1 MSAVKDQ
8 TGIQRALHAVRAA
21 RYAALCA
28 FEDEFPD
35 LYRLSAAAFEQPFDS
50 ISHRLRVAEFLTEWD
65 NGLGRSPLECLAAGH
80 VGSVNAVLS
89 ARAELSTGADEDHV

>member
-1 MSAVKDQ
+1 MPAVKGQ

-21 RYAALCA
+21 RHAALCA

-35 LYRLSAAAFEQPFDS
+35 LYRLSAAAFEQPLGS

-65 NGLGRSPLECLAAGH
+65 NGLGRSPLECLAAGQ
-80 VGSVNAVLS
+80 GDSVDAVLR
-89 ARAELSTGADEDHV
+89 ARAGLSTGEDHA